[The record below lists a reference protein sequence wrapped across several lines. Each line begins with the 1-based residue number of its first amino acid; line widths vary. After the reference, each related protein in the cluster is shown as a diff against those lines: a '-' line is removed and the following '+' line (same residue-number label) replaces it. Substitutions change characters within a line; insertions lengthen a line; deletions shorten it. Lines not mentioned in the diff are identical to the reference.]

1 MEKERKLGLEDI
13 VPEYRSS
20 FFLVRNLFIKK
31 LEKCI
36 GLVKDDLNSKTRI
49 LDIGCGE
56 GILEKELRK
65 KTEKG
70 KIYGVDFNINTDN
83 LNKLHL
89 KNCRF
94 MIGDAT
100 KLKFRKNYFDIV
112 FAIDILEHIKDAKKA
127 LKEIK
132 RVLKDKGVLIL
143 SGPTESIFQKLA
155 RFLVKGAKGPGAG
168 VHYHNVY
175 GLKKI
180 IEENNFKKAKSKKLP
195 FMRIIKFRSNK

>member
-13 VPEYRSS
+13 VPEYRSG
-20 FFLVRNLFIKK
+20 FFLIRGLFIKR

-36 GLVKDDLNSKTRI
+36 ELVKDDINSRIKI

-65 KTEKG
+65 KTERG
-70 KIYGVDFNINTDN
+70 KIYGVDFNVNTN
-83 LNKLHL
+83 KLNKLNL

-100 KLKFRKNYFDIV
+100 KLKFRNNYFDIV
-112 FAIDILEHIKDAKKA
+112 FGVDILEHIKNAEKA
-127 LKEIK
+127 VKEIK
-132 RVLKDKGVLIL
+132 RVLKNNGILVL

-155 RFLVKGAKGPGAG
+155 RILVKGVKGPGAG

-175 GLKKI
+175 KLKKI
-180 IEENNFKKAKSKKLP
+180 IENNCFKKVKSKSLP
-195 FMRIIKFRSNK
+195 FIRIIKFKSNK